1 MSDKIQQLPPFIR
14 SYGELYSHLQ
24 SEFEPLGPNERGDY
38 FLEFA
43 ERIVPH
49 TEVGARFDLP
59 KKRQKTH
66 DKGVDL
72 ECETPDK
79 SEKLSIQSKYTISG
93 VDDLDLIISKFE
105 VYEKEQSV
113 KSAPPQNLFTFN
125 GDDKGQTI
133 QFMIITASDLKT
145 ILAKYEKSKRQTTVF
160 YEKLVA
166 QGRLH
171 IIDGPKFLPI
181 LQQTYRKA
189 HFLPSDVKLPLAE
202 DFIHMGNVYIGV
214 IAGTALKALYN
225 EFGDAIFL
233 ENIREFL
240 GRTSGKVAT
249 GENRVTVNEAIADTL
264 QNAPEQFLARN
275 NGITFRARVV
285 TELNTQTLKLEDA
298 SIVNGCQTTM
308 SIIQN
313 PQDNSHVLVKIV
325 EAENSWDIA
334 KAANFQNEVRQI
346 DLDLARYV
354 RPQVVRDAASK
365 VGVRFD
371 NQSGDPSAFSLLDAI
386 YRNHVTYEMIRS
398 LFIGFFSRTPNN
410 AIEANYTELRTDI
423 IEEFYKHDPGGENTF
438 DILFGIHQAVEK
450 AADKIQQS
458 FHGKDYVPLFKRFWN
473 DDKPNYRAFL
483 AILAACGCVRNNIYA
498 KKGALTFEE
507 MSTFLDT
514 VSTVVTAN
522 PDLFVRYFRYSFLAV
537 ALDLMKPDADRTVI
551 LQGMYRTTKESKF
564 DNLYG
569 RLCLLVD
576 NQETMAD

>member
-1 MSDKIQQLPPFIR
+1 MTDKIQQLPPFIR
-14 SYGELYSHLQ
+14 SYGELLSHLQ
-24 SEFEPLGPNERGDY
+24 SEFDPLNSNERGDY

-49 TEVGARFDLP
+49 TEVGARFGLP

-79 SEKLSIQSKYTISG
+79 SELLSIQSKYTISG

-105 VYEKEQSV
+105 AYETAHAIQ
-113 KSAPPQNLFTFN
+113 SAPPQSLFTFGN
-125 GDDKGQTI
+125 DNNSQAM
-133 QFMIITASDLKT
+133 QFMIVTASDLRT
-145 ILAKYEKSKRQTTVF
+145 ILAKYEKSKRPSISF
-160 YEKLVA
+160 YEKLVS

-189 HFLPSDVKLPLAE
+189 HFLPSDIKINLAK

-214 IAGTALKALYN
+214 IAGTELKALYN
-225 EFGDAIFL
+225 EYGDAIFL

-240 GRTSGKVAT
+240 GRTSGKVIT
-249 GENRVTVNEAIADTL
+249 GESRVTVNEAIADTL
-264 QNAPEQFLARN
+264 QNAPGQFLARN

-285 TELNTQTLKLEDA
+285 TEQDTKTLKLEDA

-308 SIIQN
+308 SIVQN
-313 PQDNSHVLVKIV
+313 PQDNSYVLVKIV

-365 VGVRFD
+365 VGIRFD
-371 NQSGDPSAFSLLDAI
+371 NQIGELSAFSLLDAI

-423 IEEFYKHDPGGENTF
+423 IEEFYKRDPSGENTF

-450 AADKIQQS
+450 AAEKIQKS
-458 FHGKDYVPLFKRFWN
+458 FQGKDYVPLFKRFWN

-498 KKGALTFEE
+498 KKGSATFEE
-507 MSTFLDT
+507 ISFFLDA
-514 VSTVVTAN
+514 VSTVIATDPN
-522 PDLFVRYFRYSFLAV
+522 LFVKYFRYSFLAV
-537 ALDLMKPDADRTVI
+537 ALDLMKPDIDRTVI

-569 RLCLLVD
+569 RLCLLID
-576 NQETMAD
+576 NQETMAE

>member
-1 MSDKIQQLPPFIR
+1 MTDKTQQLPPFIR

-49 TEVGARFDLP
+49 TEVGARFELP
-59 KKRQKTH
+59 QKRQKTH

-79 SEKLSIQSKYTISG
+79 SERLSIQSKYTISG

-105 VYEKEQSV
+105 AYEADHAV
-113 KSAPPQNLFTFN
+113 KTSPPPSLFSSN
-125 GDDKGQTI
+125 GDSIQTI
-133 QFMIITASDLKT
+133 NFMIVTASDIKT
-145 ILAKYEKSKRQTTVF
+145 ILGKYEKSKRPTTVF
-160 YEKLVA
+160 YEKLVRE
-166 QGRLH
+166 GRLH

-189 HFLPSDVKLPLAE
+189 HFLPSDMKLSLAI
-202 DFIHMGNVYIGV
+202 DFIQMGNVYVGV
-214 IAGTALKALYN
+214 IAGPALKALYN

-240 GRTSGKVAT
+240 GRTSGKVVT
-249 GENRVTVNEAIADTL
+249 GESRVTVNEAIADTL

-275 NGITFRARVV
+275 NGITFRARIV
-285 TELNTQTLKLEDA
+285 TELDAKTLKLEDA

-365 VGVRFD
+365 VGIRFD

-423 IEEFYKHDPGGENTF
+423 IEEFYKHDPSGENTF
-438 DILFGIHQAVEK
+438 DILFEIHRIVEK

-458 FHGKDYVPLFKRFWN
+458 FQGKDYVQLFQRFWK

-498 KKGALTFEE
+498 KKGAATFDE
-507 MSTFLDT
+507 MRAFLDA
-514 VSTVVTAN
+514 VSTIIDTD
-522 PDLFVRYFRYSFLAV
+522 PDLFIKYFRYSFLVV
-537 ALDLMKPDADRTVI
+537 ALDLMKPDADRAVI

-569 RLCLLVD
+569 RLCLLID
-576 NQETMAD
+576 NQETMIG